1 MPDPNR
7 LLTTVR
13 RAAQAFRQTPGR
25 RGRLDRPPGATEI
38 LVVGDLHGQVE
49 NFRKVLERAEL
60 AKHPGRHLVLQELIH
75 GPFRYPAGGDK
86 SHQLVDL
93 IAALKC
99 QFPDRVHYLLGN
111 HELAQWT
118 GQWIGKADEDFTD
131 LFRAGVQAAYGDWA
145 DRIYEAYLDLFSAA
159 ALAVQ
164 TANRVFICHSLP
176 SAPRLKDFEPA
187 LLEHDELPPSKLRG
201 GGPIHA
207 LLWGRDTTPENAAA
221 FLAKV
226 DADLL
231 ITGHIP
237 CDKGFEAPNDRQLIL
252 DAAGATACYCLFPA
266 DRPIT
271 HADLL
276 SGVGR
281 LWGE

>member
-7 LLTTVR
+7 LLTTIR

-25 RGRLDRPPGATEI
+25 RGRLVRPERATEV
-38 LVVGDLHGQVE
+38 LVAGDLHGQVE
-49 NFRKVLERAEL
+49 NFRKVLERAQL

-75 GPFRYPAGGDK
+75 GPFRHPAGGDK

-93 IAALKC
+93 VAALKC
-99 QFPDRVHYLLGN
+99 QFPERVHYLLGN
-111 HELAQWT
+111 HELAQWS

-131 LFRAGVQAAYGDWA
+131 LFRAGVRAAYGDWA
-145 DRIYEAYLDLFSAA
+145 DRIYEAYLDLFAA
-159 ALAVQ
+159 IPLAVQ
-164 TANRVFICHSLP
+164 TANRVFISHSLP
-176 SAPRLKDFEPA
+176 SAQRMKNFEA
-187 LLEHDELPPSKLRG
+187 AVLEHDLETPG
-201 GGPIHA
+201 QVAAGGPVHA
-207 LLWGRDTTPENAAA
+207 LLWGRDTAPETVAT
-221 FLAKV
+221 FLVKV

-231 ITGHIP
+231 VTGHIP

-252 DAAGATACYCLFPA
+252 DAAGANGCYCLFPA
-266 DRPIT
+266 DRPVT

-276 SGVGR
+276 RGVGK